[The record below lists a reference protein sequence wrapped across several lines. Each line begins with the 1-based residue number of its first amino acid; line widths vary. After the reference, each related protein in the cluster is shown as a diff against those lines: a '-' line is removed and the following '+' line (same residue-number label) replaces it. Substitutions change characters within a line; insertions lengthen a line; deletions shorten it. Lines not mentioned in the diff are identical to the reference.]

1 MKAVVKTE
9 PGYAKVALQ
18 EVPEPHAATG
28 QVVIEVEACGICG
41 TDIHHYDD
49 EFPSKPL
56 VVLGHE
62 MSGHIVEIGPEV
74 SRFNTG
80 DRVTINP
87 TAGQLCGRC
96 RYCDMGVP
104 FLCMNRGA
112 HGSELDGGFAKYCCA
127 REEIVYRLPDT
138 ISIAMRAP
146 SASRWPAI
154 SRRGGAHQYHG
165 RRPRGGKRSRPHR
178 YALRDARSDAGRA
191 CRHAWHLCRQSEDGP
206 QPKA

>member
-127 REEIVYRLPDT
+127 RKEIVYRLPDN
-138 ISIAMRAP
+138 
-146 SASRWPAI
+146 
-154 SRRGGAHQYHG
+154 
-165 RRPRGGKRSRPHR
+165 
-178 YALRDARSDAGRA
+178 LDCDAGALCEPLA
-191 CRHAWHLCRQSEDGP
+191 CHITPWWSSPISWPETSWW
-206 QPKA
+206 

>member
-62 MSGHIVEIGPEV
+62 MSGHIV
-74 SRFNTG
+74 
-80 DRVTINP
+80 
-87 TAGQLCGRC
+87 
-96 RYCDMGVP
+96 
-104 FLCMNRGA
+104 
-112 HGSELDGGFAKYCCA
+112 
-127 REEIVYRLPDT
+127 YRLPDN
-138 ISIAMRAP
+138 
-146 SASRWPAI
+146 
-154 SRRGGAHQYHG
+154 
-165 RRPRGGKRSRPHR
+165 
-178 YALRDARSDAGRA
+178 LDCDAGALCEPLA
-191 CRHAWHLCRQSEDGP
+191 CHITPWWSSP
-206 QPKA
+206 I